1 MHSFSPSPKFLVD
14 KPDRS
19 EEILVAANQ
28 LFLSKGYDATSID
41 DIRKASG
48 FRSKASIY
56 SHFKSKEDVA
66 DALVQKTAYE
76 LKNFIYREMQSLKTV
91 EPLEQFCVI
100 GRAYI
105 EWALC
110 HPQQYCFRFLRS
122 QQKRLLTGFYDCQE
136 DVLAPLYSQI
146 INLIGNLR
154 QHYPIRELP
163 NAALFTI
170 MLGIVGRAIIDR
182 DEFGDLEMA
191 EKVEQIL
198 NMSVAVLMESSPM
211 CGK

>member
-1 MHSFSPSPKFLVD
+1 MHSFSPAPNFFVD

-19 EEILVAANQ
+19 EEILAAANE

-66 DALVQKTAYE
+66 EALVQKTAIE
-76 LKNFIYREMQSLKTV
+76 LKNFIYHEMQSLQTN
-91 EPLEQFCVI
+91 EPLEQFLIV

-146 INLIGNLR
+146 VAIIGNLR
-154 QHYPIRELP
+154 EFHPVRNLP
-163 NAALFTI
+163 SEALFTI
-170 MLGIVGRAIIDR
+170 MLGVVGRAIIDR
-182 DEFGDLEMA
+182 DEFGDLEIS

-198 NMSVAVLMESSPM
+198 SMSVAVLMESPPLP
-211 CGK
+211 K